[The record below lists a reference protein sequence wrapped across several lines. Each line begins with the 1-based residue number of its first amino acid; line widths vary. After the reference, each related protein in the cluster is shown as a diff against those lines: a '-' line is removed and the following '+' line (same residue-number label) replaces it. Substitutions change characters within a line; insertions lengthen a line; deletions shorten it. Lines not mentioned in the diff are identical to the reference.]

1 MTSPHDDVPPPTWTA
16 PGSGTPQQPSTP
28 PAPPPGATQGTPP
41 ASPPELTKPPAPAG
55 WGGQPAW
62 NGQPGWGA
70 PAPSAWRPP
79 ALQPGIVPL
88 RPLGLGEILDGAFKA
103 IRANPRVMFGLSAL
117 VVTIAVAV
125 ESVVTWYV
133 SGLVTGELLDA
144 TTSVADAEFQATM
157 VDGASQLAVAPVTA
171 LVTTILTG
179 WLIVSVSRSVLG
191 QQVTPGEVL
200 RNKRIWPVV
209 GFTIALSLAAAL
221 AIGVL
226 VGLVVLLARGSNEG
240 LAVLVG
246 LLGSVGLG
254 ILLIVVGVRTLLVA
268 PAVMLEGKRLRP
280 TIGRAWRLTKGSF
293 WRLLGIYLLVNL
305 LIGVITQFI
314 VTPAA
319 LLTTFIF
326 DDPGNERFA
335 SIVVLG
341 IANIIALTL
350 STTYLASVVA
360 LLYIDVRMRREG
372 LDVELGRAAQSAV
385 QSAK

>member
-1 MTSPHDDVPPPTWTA
+1 MTSPHDDVPPPTWAA
-16 PGSGTPQQPSTP
+16 PGSSTPHQPSA
-28 PAPPPGATQGTPP
+28 PAADPQGTPP
-41 ASPPELTKPPAPAG
+41 AGPPELTKPAAPAG

-125 ESVVTWYV
+125 ESVVTWYLTGIV
-133 SGLVTGELLDA
+133 TAELVDK
-144 TTSVADAEFQATM
+144 TTSVADAEFQRTM
-157 VDGASQLAVAPVTA
+157 VDAGSQVAVAPLTA

-191 QQVTPGEVL
+191 QKVTPGEVL

-209 GFTIALSLAAAL
+209 GFTIALSLAALLAL
-221 AIGVL
+221 GVL
-226 VGLVVLLARGSNEG
+226 VGLVVLLARGGNDG
-240 LAVLVG
+240 LAALVG
-246 LLGSVGLG
+246 LLGAIALT
-254 ILLIVVGVRTLLVA
+254 ILVIIVGVRTLLVA

-293 WRLLGIYLLVNL
+293 WRLLGIYLLVNV
-305 LIGVITQFI
+305 LIGVIVQFI

-350 STTYLASVVA
+350 STTYLASVIA

-372 LDVELGRAAQSAV
+372 LDVELARAAQNVA